1 LAIQEGPKRD
11 RVGLN
16 EIAEDVHVPAV
27 GHGADFD
34 SRNEPDASRARCA
47 DGGIGSAG
55 RIVICDADDGQAGR
69 TGLVNELRRRE
80 RAVGGG
86 RVKVKIDQRVVR
98 R

>member
-1 LAIQEGPKRD
+1 
-11 RVGLN
+11 
-16 EIAEDVHVPAV
+16 VHVPALV
-27 GHGADFD
+27 DGADLD
-34 SRNEPDASRARCA
+34 SRNEPDAGRARCA

-55 RIVICDADDGQAGR
+55 RIVIGDADDGQAGGA
-69 TGLVNELRRRE
+69 GLVNELRRRE